1 MSATPSFARL
11 PRVLGPTMATAIVIG
26 TVIGSGVFKK
36 ASSVSAFVPEFGL
49 AIAAWVLV
57 GLLVLLGGL
66 ALAEVA
72 VLLPRAGGNY
82 VFLKEGY
89 GRWAG
94 FLWGWVEFWIIRTAS
109 IAALATVFTEQVH
122 AILRLARGVPD
133 DLLSAWEQ
141 AGITITVIVV
151 LALINARGT
160 RLGGG
165 LQVIVT
171 TVKIASLLAIA
182 LLPFLML
189 GLTNDPRARPTTE
202 YLSPIWPVRWGAVD
216 WSLFGGAL
224 IGVFWA
230 YHGWM
235 NIAPVAEEVHEPQ
248 RNIPLAL
255 FAGIFTII
263 ALYVAA
269 NVAYYLV
276 LPRPEIVSLKGR
288 TVAAEFGLRLLG
300 SAGLLA
306 ASAAV
311 MLSVFGALNG
321 NLLVGPRL
329 LFAMGRDGLA
339 PAVLARL
346 HPRYHTPAVAQMVLA
361 TWSILLVL
369 AVGLM
374 TQYRLPVFDLG
385 FLRIDPNLPPGKDPF
400 DVITDFAMFGAISFE
415 TLAVSSLFVLRRRYP
430 PSRVPIPY
438 RCPLFPLLP
447 IIYVTA
453 MAAVLFNMFT
463 TQRTEA
469 LIGVG
474 FICVGALVYF
484 ALGLQRTAPANEP
497 PLPVA
502 GEPTTEAILVPP
514 GARAAKGGSGKGDGA
529 P

>member
-1 MSATPSFARL
+1 MNAPTPATQL
-11 PRVLGPTMATAIVIG
+11 PRVLGPLMATAIVIG

-36 ASSVSAFVPEFGL
+36 APSVSKDVSEFGL
-49 AIAAWVLV
+49 VVAAWVLV
-57 GLLVLLGGL
+57 GVLALLGGL

-94 FLWGWVEFWIIRTAS
+94 FLWGWVEFWIIRSAS
-109 IAALATVFTEQVH
+109 IAALATVFTEQLH
-122 AILRLARGVPD
+122 AILRLVRGT
-133 DLLSAWEQ
+133 DLDILSHWEQ

-151 LALINARGT
+151 LALVNARGT

-165 LQVIVT
+165 LQVAVT
-171 TVKIASLLAIA
+171 TVKIATLLGIA

-189 GLTNDPRARPTTE
+189 GLTSDPQARPTTAH
-202 YLSPIWPVRWGAVD
+202 LSPVWPSDWGTVN

-235 NIAPVAEEVHEPQ
+235 NIAPVAEEVQQPQ

-255 FAGIFTII
+255 FCGIFTII
-263 ALYVAA
+263 ALYVSA

-276 LPRPEIVSLKGR
+276 LPRQEIVALGGR
-288 TVAAEFGLRLLG
+288 TVAAEFALRLLG

-311 MLSVFGALNG
+311 MISVFGALNG

-339 PAVLARL
+339 PSVLARL
-346 HPRYHTPAVAQMVLA
+346 HPRYQTPAVAQ
-361 TWSILLVL
+361 LVL
-369 AVGLM
+369 AGWSVLLIVGVGLM
-374 TQYRLPVFDLG
+374 TQYRLPVLDVGFRTLDL
-385 FLRIDPNLPPGKDPF
+385 NLPAKKDPF
-400 DVITDFAMFGAISFE
+400 DVLTDFAMFGAISFE

-430 PSRVPIPY
+430 LSQVQLPY
-438 RCPLFPLLP
+438 RCPLFPWLP
-447 IIYVTA
+447 MVYVTA
-453 MAAVLFNMFT
+453 MAVVLFNMFT
-463 TQRTEA
+463 TQRVEA
-469 LIGVG
+469 LVGVG
-474 FICVGALVYF
+474 FICLGAVVFF
-484 ALGLQRTAPANEP
+484 ALGLQRTQPAAEP
-497 PLPVA
+497 
-502 GEPTTEAILVPP
+502 
-514 GARAAKGGSGKGDGA
+514 R
-529 P
+529 